1 MKVFDLRIPLGYLFA
16 TLGTLLIIAGLI
28 GSPDAN
34 ARSLGININVRLTV
48 YFTNPNSWL
57 TRAVSN
63 FRTLR
68 RRSQ

>member
-34 ARSLGININVRLTV
+34 ARSLGININVIWGVVMIAFGILCLVLAKRK
-48 YFTNPNSWL
+48 
-57 TRAVSN
+57 A
-63 FRTLR
+63 R
-68 RRSQ
+68 RRSEK